1 MRCGWFSPPGR
12 ARVAAGF
19 TIIEALMAISLLAI
33 IAGMSYS
40 FYLFA
45 HKQVLLRERK
55 AFEFNS
61 AISLLEAIG
70 KNIRQSRATIML
82 DEDQWVFIKPN
93 GDTATYFFSDTAV
106 IYNKLPLTLGGKPIK
121 GFSFTC
127 SGSDSLLDVNGD
139 REIVMNELDL
149 DGNGRIEGYE
159 AQSISRIKATL
170 TIAMKDNQEKT
181 LEIVEEAKNN
191 LLYDDPGFE
200 TYFSK

>member
-1 MRCGWFSPPGR
+1 MSGGRFSPPGR
-12 ARVAAGF
+12 ARVTTGF
-19 TIIEALMAISLLAI
+19 TVIEALMAMSLLAI

-55 AFEFNS
+55 AFEFDS
-61 AISLLEAIG
+61 AISLLESVG
-70 KNIRQSRATIML
+70 KNIRKSRATIML

-106 IYNKLPLTLGGKPIK
+106 IYNKIQLNLGGKPIK

-139 REIVMNELDL
+139 REIGMSELDL

-159 AQSISRIKATL
+159 AQSISWIKATV

-191 LLYDDPGFE
+191 LLYDDVGFE